1 MLASP
6 HHLVVVTLLTGAW
19 LARTTLAQV
28 TCDSREIIDKKQCA
42 QAISQIV
49 YDQPKNILDRVSTIF
64 MKRSGNCTI
73 LVYNPDEALVTKK
86 QIEAGFVSIF
96 DKCQSREGTVAL
108 SDMANLQV
116 NYYQSYRADYYF
128 PPQNLTCR
136 PNTNA
141 PLTVEKDCQ
150 DVFESYLADGEGR
163 LLNDDRHPSNY
174 LTKSF
179 KTCTVGTDLFES
191 SSVTLIETL
200 NSWPFYHRLVRQIIF
215 YTTDNSPVIAK
226 KSELKP
232 VITKII
238 KGCKGKSS
246 VIAMKKGGGGNNGLT
261 VVKVQSSKPC
271 ESPANTDGQKC
282 R

>member
-73 LVYNPDEALVTKK
+73 LVYHPDEALVTKK

-128 PPQNLTCR
+128 PPQNLTCGL
-136 PNTNA
+136 NTNA
-141 PLTVEKDCQ
+141 PSTVEKDCQ

-163 LLNDDRHPSNY
+163 LINDDHHPSNY
-174 LTKSF
+174 MTKSF
-179 KTCTVGTDLFES
+179 KTCTVCSDLVES
-191 SSVTLIETL
+191 SSLTLIETL
-200 NSWPFYHRLVRQIIF
+200 NSWSFRHRLVRQIIF
-215 YTTDNSPVIAK
+215 YTTD
-226 KSELKP
+226 
-232 VITKII
+232 
-238 KGCKGKSS
+238 
-246 VIAMKKGGGGNNGLT
+246 
-261 VVKVQSSKPC
+261 
-271 ESPANTDGQKC
+271 ESPLIA
-282 R
+282 

>member
-6 HHLVVVTLLTGAW
+6 HHLVLVALLTGAW
-19 LARTTLAQV
+19 LARITLAQV
-28 TCDSREIIDKKQCA
+28 TCDSHEIVDKKQCA

-49 YDQPKNILDRVSTIF
+49 YDKPKNTLDRVSTIF

-73 LVYNPDEALVTKK
+73 LVDNPDEALVTKK
-86 QIEAGFVSIF
+86 QIEAGFDSLF
-96 DKCQSREGTVAL
+96 DKCQSR
-108 SDMANLQV
+108 V

-128 PPQNLTCR
+128 PPQNLTCGL
-136 PNTNA
+136 NTNA
-141 PLTVEKDCQ
+141 PSTVEKDCQ

-163 LLNDDRHPSNY
+163 LINDDHHPSNY
-174 LTKSF
+174 MTKSF
-179 KTCTVGTDLFES
+179 KTCT
-191 SSVTLIETL
+191 
-200 NSWPFYHRLVRQIIF
+200 IIF
-215 YTTDNSPVIAK
+215 YTTDESPLIAK

-232 VITKII
+232 VITKML
-238 KGCKGKSS
+238 KGCKGKSG
-246 VIAMKKGGGGNNGLT
+246 VMAMKKGGSGNNGLT

>member
-73 LVYNPDEALVTKK
+73 LVYHPDEALVTKK

-128 PPQNLTCR
+128 PPQNLTCGL
-136 PNTNA
+136 NTNA
-141 PLTVEKDCQ
+141 PSTVEKDCQ

-163 LLNDDRHPSNY
+163 LINDDHHPSNY
-174 LTKSF
+174 MTKSF
-179 KTCTVGTDLFES
+179 KTCT
-191 SSVTLIETL
+191 
-200 NSWPFYHRLVRQIIF
+200 IIF
-215 YTTDNSPVIAK
+215 YTTDESPLIAK

-232 VITKII
+232 VITKML
-238 KGCKGKSS
+238 KGCRGKSG
-246 VIAMKKGGGGNNGLT
+246 VMAMKKGGSGNNGLT